1 MNDDYISRE
10 AALKAIFDSAN
21 SFLEDEDPAKAS
33 TMIYL
38 IATSNARDAVKAVP
52 AADVRPVVRGEWL
65 PYEFEIKPYK
75 YGKPLW
81 VKCSVCGKPSQIRN
95 EPYASKYSCETIMTE
110 NILNFCRIC
119 GADMRKEDTP

>member
-1 MNDDYISRE
+1 MDDYIRR
-10 AALKAIFDSAN
+10 
-21 SFLEDEDPAKAS
+21 
-33 TMIYL
+33 
-38 IATSNARDAVKAVP
+38 RDAKIAIQNALYDGTGYGEALNAVP

-119 GADMRKEDTP
+119 GADMRKEETP